1 MTREQLIGMI
11 SEGYNLNQ
19 IAAIHMISKTY
30 LEMLLT
36 EEATTVSPTG
46 ASGKTKVSTIKTTS
60 SGGTEGT
67 SGGSGTATNS
77 TSGWQSEE
85 GL

>member
-1 MTREQLIGMI
+1 MTKEQLVGMI

-19 IAAIHMISKTY
+19 IAAIHMISKSE
-30 LEMLLT
+30 LERLLT

-46 ASGKTKVSTIKTTS
+46 ASGKTKTSTIKTTAS
-60 SGGTEGT
+60 AGTEGT
-67 SGGSGTATNS
+67 SGGSGEGA
-77 TSGWQSEE
+77 GWINEA

>member
-1 MTREQLIGMI
+1 MTREQLLGMI
-11 SEGYNLNQ
+11 SQGYNLNQ
-19 IAAIHMISKTY
+19 IAAIHMISRTY
-30 LEMLLT
+30 LDMLLT

-46 ASGKTKVSTIKTTS
+46 ASGKTKTSTIKTTA

-67 SGGSGTATNS
+67 SGGSGEGA
-77 TSGWQSEE
+77 GWINEA

>member
-1 MTREQLIGMI
+1 MTKEQLLGMI

-19 IAAIHMISKTY
+19 IAAIYMISKSE
-30 LEMLLT
+30 LERLLT
-36 EEATTVSPTG
+36 DEATKVSPTG
-46 ASGKTKVSTIKTTS
+46 ASGKTKTSTIKTTA

-67 SGGSGTATNS
+67 SGGSGEGA
-77 TSGWQSEE
+77 GWVNEP

>member
-1 MTREQLIGMI
+1 MTKDKLLGMI

-19 IAAIHMISKTY
+19 IASIYMISKGQ

-46 ASGKTKVSTIKTTS
+46 ALGKTKVSTIKTTS

-67 SGGSGTATNS
+67 SGGSGQCA
-77 TSGWQSEE
+77 GWLNEE
-85 GL
+85 NI

>member
-1 MTREQLIGMI
+1 MTREQLLGMI
-11 SEGYNLNQ
+11 SQGYNLNQ
-19 IAAIHMISKTY
+19 IAAIHMISRTY
-30 LEMLLT
+30 LDMLLT

-46 ASGKTKVSTIKTTS
+46 ASGKTKTSTIKTTA

-67 SGGSGTATNS
+67 SGGSGEGA
-77 TSGWQSEE
+77 GWINEP

>member
-1 MTREQLIGMI
+1 MTKEQLVGMI

-19 IAAIHMISKTY
+19 IAAIHMISKDK

-36 EEATTVSPTG
+36 DEATTVSPTG
-46 ASGKTKVSTIKTTS
+46 ASGKIKTSSIKTTA

-67 SGGSGTATNS
+67 SGGSGEGA
-77 TSGWQSEE
+77 GWINEP

>member
-1 MTREQLIGMI
+1 MTKEQLIGMI

-19 IAAIHMISKTY
+19 IAAIHMISKDK

-46 ASGKTKVSTIKTTS
+46 TSGKIKTSSIKTTA

-67 SGGSGTATNS
+67 SGGSGTADRPLFEN
-77 TSGWQSEE
+77 EP

>member
-1 MTREQLIGMI
+1 MTREQLVGMI

-19 IAAIHMISKTY
+19 IASIYMINKSE
-30 LEMLLT
+30 LEKLLT
-36 EEATTVSPTG
+36 NEATTVSPTG
-46 ASGKTKVSTIKTTS
+46 TSGKTKTSTIKTTA

-67 SGGSGTATNS
+67 SGGSGEGA
-77 TSGWQSEE
+77 GWINEA

>member
-1 MTREQLIGMI
+1 MTREQLVGMI

-19 IAAIHMISKTY
+19 IASIYMINKSE
-30 LEMLLT
+30 LEKLLT
-36 EEATTVSPTG
+36 NEATTVSPTG
-46 ASGKTKVSTIKTTS
+46 TSGKTKTSTIKTTA

-67 SGGSGTATNS
+67 SGGSGEGA
-77 TSGWQSEE
+77 GWINEP